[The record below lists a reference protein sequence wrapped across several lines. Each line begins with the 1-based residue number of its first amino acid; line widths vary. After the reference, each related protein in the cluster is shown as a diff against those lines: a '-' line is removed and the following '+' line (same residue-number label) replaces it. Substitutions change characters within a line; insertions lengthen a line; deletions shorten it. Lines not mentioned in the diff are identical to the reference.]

1 VNLSPNFTL
10 EELTV
15 SQEAAREGLRND
27 PDIVQIDNLR
37 ALCLNVLEPLR
48 ARVRKPIVVTSGF
61 RSVTLNRR
69 IGGTRA
75 SQHTRG
81 EAADIIVP
89 GMDPVDLFQLVR
101 AMKLPFDQVI
111 EEFGRWVHVSH
122 KRLGPQRGSVL
133 VAYRK
138 AGETIY
144 QKIA

>member
-1 VNLSPNFTL
+1 MNLSPHFTL
-10 EELTV
+10 AELTI
-15 SQEAAREGLRND
+15 SQEAARAGLRNA

-37 ALCLNVLEPLR
+37 ALCVNVLEPLR
-48 ARVRKPIVVTSGF
+48 ARVKKPVVVTSGF
-61 RSVTLNRR
+61 RSVSVNRR
-69 IGGTRA
+69 IGGSRC

-89 GMDPVDLFQLVR
+89 GMDSVDVFKLIR

-133 VAYRK
+133 VAYSR
-138 AGETIY
+138 AGETVY
-144 QKIA
+144 QKLA